1 VATQPRGEGI
11 GGYEEG
17 LREQVDGGW
26 APGVASR
33 TREPVSFGALARDPL
48 ALAES
53 RARHPSSAR
62 DESPH
67 ENPSYAACGST
78 STTAAAAIDAIVLG
92 GAGRDLLAGPPRR
105 AGAGSSGVPADGR
118 SRRDRC
124 DPQPRPARP
133 VRKANRD
140 ASAS

>member
-11 GGYEEG
+11 GGYDEG
-17 LREQVDGGW
+17 LHEQVDGGW

-67 ENPSYAACGST
+67 DNPSYAAGGST
-78 STTAAAAIDAIVLG
+78 STTAAAARGAIVLG
-92 GAGRDLLAGPPRR
+92 GAGRDLLTGPPRR
-105 AGAGSSGVPADGR
+105 GARSSGVPADGR

-124 DPQPRPARP
+124 EPKLPARR
-133 VRKANRD
+133 VRKAN
-140 ASAS
+140 